1 MVTALQTRGAIIRSA
16 PARFSERGIAIED
29 KDAGG
34 VTFLSRKAAQG
45 ETAPSAESLDQRLT
59 LILDDYAGVVRRAIA
74 RVCPNYLY
82 PYRDEIEQ
90 EARIRLWHALR
101 SERTIADPAS
111 YLYRIAATA
120 TIDAVRRIK
129 ARRESPLSIV
139 EEMEE
144 GPSVVRAVESADSPE
159 RVAAGKEIGRRIR
172 AAMAILPEKRRR
184 AVGLY
189 LQGFTSEE
197 IATLLGWSEP
207 KARNLVYRGLKDLRQ
222 QLEKHGLDTS
232 GAL

>member
-1 MVTALQTRGAIIRSA
+1 M
-16 PARFSERGIAIED
+16 
-29 KDAGG
+29 
-34 VTFLSRKAAQG
+34 
-45 ETAPSAESLDQRLT
+45 
-59 LILDDYAGVVRRAIA
+59 
-74 RVCPNYLY
+74 
-82 PYRDEIEQ
+82 
-90 EARIRLWHALR
+90 R
-101 SERTIADPAS
+101 SERNIADPAS

-139 EEMEE
+139 EDLEE
-144 GPSVVRAVESADSPE
+144 GPSGVRPVESADSPE

-172 AAMAILPEKRRR
+172 DALAMLPDRRRR

-197 IATLLGWSEP
+197 IGGLLGWSEP
-207 KARNLVYRGLKDLRQ
+207 KARNLVYRGLKVLRQ